1 MLKLILK
8 GIVIGIA
15 NIIPGVSGGT
25 LAVILGVYDKLTEA
39 IGNFLVVPMKKK
51 MEYLKFLSQIGIGV
65 AAGIVL
71 FAKVIEF
78 AITNYPKITAG
89 VFTLLIIPSIP
100 YIVKGEDKKNKK
112 NLFFLCL
119 GGILAL
125 FFIYADLVYGDKSG
139 TAQITTAITGGYL
152 LKLLICGSVA
162 AGAMI
167 IPGISGSMLLL
178 MLGEYYNVLGFIN
191 RLFTGIIH
199 IGTYGSLRA
208 ILENLALIQLGAFG
222 IGIVIGLVGI
232 SKLINLLLA
241 KYRSSTLF
249 FITGIIVVSIF
260 QIWINACK

>member
-8 GIVIGIA
+8 GIIIGIA

-51 MEYLKFLSQIGIGV
+51 MEYLKFLAQIGIGV
-65 AAGIVL
+65 VAGVIL
-71 FAKVIEF
+71 FAKLIEF
-78 AITNYPKITAG
+78 AVTNYPKITAG

-100 YIVKGEDKKNKK
+100 YIVKGENKKDKKNMI
-112 NLFFLCL
+112 FLCL
-119 GGILAL
+119 GGLLAL
-125 FFIYADLVYGDKSG
+125 GFIYADLVYGDKSG
-139 TAQITTAITGGYL
+139 GTQVATVLTGGYL

-191 RLFTGIIH
+191 RFFTGIIH
-199 IGTYGSLRA
+199 IGTYSSFGA
-208 ILENLALIQLGAFG
+208 IIDNLAIIQLAAFG
-222 IGIVIGLVGI
+222 IGILVGLVGI
-232 SKLINLLLA
+232 AKIINILLA